1 MRNMRGA
8 LWALGLAG
16 AAYAWRNRD
25 RLSQQ
30 FNSLNGNMRSSQNTS
45 PQQLPDLSR
54 SEQRDF
60 NTSTNPS
67 STYTNPS
74 STFNERELGGTSL

>member
-16 AAYAWRNRD
+16 AAYAWKNRG

-30 FNSLNGNMRSSQNTS
+30 FNSMSGNMRGSSQNYQ
-45 PQQLPDLSR
+45 PQELPDLSR
-54 SEQRDF
+54 NEQRDF
-60 NTSTNPS
+60 NT
-67 STYTNPS
+67 YTNPT
-74 STFNERELGGTSL
+74 TFNERELGGTKM

>member
-1 MRNMRGA
+1 MRGMRGA

-16 AAYAWRNRD
+16 AAYAWKNRNQ
-25 RLSQQ
+25 LGQQ
-30 FNSLNGNMRSSQNTS
+30 FNSLSGNRRNSGQSYQ

-60 NTSTNPS
+60 D
-67 STYTNPS
+67 TYTNPS
-74 STFNERELGGTSL
+74 SFNERELGGTSM

>member
-30 FNSLNGNMRSSQNTS
+30 FNSMSGNLRGSQRNTD

-60 NTSTNPS
+60 D
-67 STYTNPS
+67 TYTNPS

>member
-1 MRNMRGA
+1 M
-8 LWALGLAG
+8 
-16 AAYAWRNRD
+16 
-25 RLSQQ
+25 S
-30 FNSLNGNMRSSQNTS
+30 GNLRSSQNTS

>member
-30 FNSLNGNMRSSQNTS
+30 FNSLSGNLRSPQNTS

-60 NTSTNPS
+60 NTSNNPS

>member
-16 AAYAWRNRD
+16 AAYAWKNRNQ
-25 RLSQQ
+25 LSQQ
-30 FNSLNGNMRSSQNTS
+30 FNSMTGNRFGRHPSQSFS
-45 PQQLPDLSR
+45 PQELPDTSR

-60 NTSTNPS
+60 DTYSKPS
-67 STYTNPS
+67 S
-74 STFNERELGGTSL
+74 FNERELGGTSL

>member
-16 AAYAWRNRD
+16 AAYAWKNRNQ
-25 RLSQQ
+25 LGQQ
-30 FNSLNGNMRSSQNTS
+30 FNSLSGNRLNRGQNYQ
-45 PQQLPDLSR
+45 PQELPDLSR

-60 NTSTNPS
+60 G
-67 STYTNPS
+67 TYTNPE
-74 STFNERELGGTSL
+74 TLKERELGGTSM

>member
-1 MRNMRGA
+1 MRNRNNMRGA

-30 FNSLNGNMRSSQNTS
+30 LNSLSGNLRGSQNTS

-54 SEQRDF
+54 NEQRDF
-60 NTSTNPS
+60 D
-67 STYTNPS
+67 TYTNPS

>member
-1 MRNMRGA
+1 MRNNNMRGA
-8 LWALGLAG
+8 LLALGLAG

-30 FNSLNGNMRSSQNTS
+30 FNSMSGNLRGSQRNTD

-60 NTSTNPS
+60 D
-67 STYTNPS
+67 TYTNPS

>member
-25 RLSQQ
+25 RLRGQLGQSGSMTSPRQIPDFGGNYDQPASPGTFDQQPSQSG
-30 FNSLNGNMRSSQNTS
+30 NSWEQPRSSQ
-45 PQQLPDLSR
+45 
-54 SEQRDF
+54 F
-60 NTSTNPS
+60 
-67 STYTNPS
+67 
-74 STFNERELGGTSL
+74 GGTDL

>member
-16 AAYAWRNRD
+16 AAYAWRNRG
-25 RLSQQ
+25 RLGQQ
-30 FNSLNGNMRSSQNTS
+30 FNSMSGNLRNSPQNTR
-45 PQQLPDLSR
+45 PQELPDLSR

-60 NTSTNPS
+60 D
-67 STYTNPS
+67 TYTKPS